1 AGRSPWRA
9 RDRVPGVVRIPHD
22 DGRVRRD
29 LRGPLEQAP
38 RDQPGIRDCVL
49 PVDGRDPR
57 DLALTR
63 NLEKVKAGPVVAEP
77 EGSDMSLRK
86 VPRPFDLHWGKGVIA
101 EEASVVTPFH
111 EPAIQLLA
119 FEDGSRS
126 LRFCAYHK
134 GSFARMLLRAFTSGW
149 TQPQSPCCSA
159 RQSSWDSP
167 FAVPL

>member
-1 AGRSPWRA
+1 M
-9 RDRVPGVVRIPHD
+9 
-22 DGRVRRD
+22 
-29 LRGPLEQAP
+29 
-38 RDQPGIRDCVL
+38 
-49 PVDGRDPR
+49 
-57 DLALTR
+57 ALTR

-86 VPRPFDLHWGKGVIA
+86 VPRPFDPHWGKGVIA

-134 GSFARMLLRAFTSGW
+134 GSFARMPLIVGEENLEALAKEVKRSPQIRKLLKKLV
-149 TQPQSPCCSA
+149 
-159 RQSSWDSP
+159 D
-167 FAVPL
+167 

>member
-1 AGRSPWRA
+1 M
-9 RDRVPGVVRIPHD
+9 
-22 DGRVRRD
+22 
-29 LRGPLEQAP
+29 
-38 RDQPGIRDCVL
+38 
-49 PVDGRDPR
+49 
-57 DLALTR
+57 ALTR

-134 GSFARMLLRAFTSGW
+134 GSFARMPLIVGEENLEALAKEVKRSPQIRKLLKKLV
-149 TQPQSPCCSA
+149 
-159 RQSSWDSP
+159 D
-167 FAVPL
+167 